1 MKKYSYNASV
11 CLKNAEAIAML
22 NGNVLDSSVLL
33 IALTKND
40 QSVSKQILNKFGFT
54 TEIAQ
59 NFLLKKN
66 PTGTKIILTGE
77 SIKKILEYAD
87 RITSGDTIKT
97 ESILLAVTYH
107 KTCFAAKILQ
117 QYGITFELLSDIYE
131 KLQKNETQ
139 VTKQTDINEQKTLE
153 STQNEL
159 QSKRLYPFGID
170 LCDEVKITDLIPR
183 EKETERLIRV
193 LVRKKKN
200 CPLLIGE
207 NGVGKSTLPL
217 LLAKKINMGDIPAP
231 LIGKRVFSVYA
242 SSLIAGTKYRGDI
255 EEKIDELISEA
266 KTNNWILF
274 FDDIHQLSTS
284 AGENSSNIQSIMKP
298 YIERGDVLIIGA
310 TTYHAYAKFIEKDV
324 SFEGIFEK
332 IDIKE
337 PTTSET
343 EKIMECVKRDFEKH
357 YSLTITEEAVQG
369 SIYLS
374 KRYIQAQFLPEKAI
388 RVLDEACSKTAT
400 QKKKKNVEIIDVKE
414 TLTEI
419 TGIPIADDEDERR
432 KILNIKDALLEKI
445 IGQEE
450 AIESI
455 SNAIIRSKSGLND
468 GKRPIGSFLFIGQT
482 GVGKTETA
490 KALANILFGSEKS
503 LIRFDMSEYSDK
515 NSTSKLIGAPPGYVG
530 YEEGGTLTEK
540 VKKQPY
546 SVLLFDEIEKGHVD
560 VFDLLLQVLDDGR
573 LTDSKG
579 VTVDFKNTIIILTSN
594 IGNDATPN
602 KQPVGFGENEVKN
615 EDEKQKRIEALKKT
629 MKPEFINR
637 IDEIVV
643 FKKLNKENLSII
655 ADNIIE
661 EKKQNLLSEKGIKL
675 NVSDKIIE
683 HLVEESYQEEYGA
696 RPLRRSIDKLLVSKL
711 GEKILKEN
719 LEKSEITLSFEK
731 GKTIISVKQ

>member
-77 SIKKILEYAD
+77 SVKKILAYAD

-117 QYGITFELLSDIYE
+117 QYGITFELISDIYE

-284 AGENSSNIQSIMKP
+284 TGENSSNIQSIMKP
-298 YIERGDVLIIGA
+298 YIERGDVLIVGA

-374 KRYIQAQFLPEKAI
+374 KKYIQAQFLPEKAI

-594 IGNDATPN
+594 IGNDVTPN

>member
-77 SIKKILEYAD
+77 SVKKILAYAD

-139 VTKQTDINEQKTLE
+139 ATKQTNINEQKTLE
-153 STQNEL
+153 PTQNEL

-298 YIERGDVLIIGA
+298 YIERGDVLIVGA

-357 YSLTITEEAVQG
+357 YSLTITEEAMKG
-369 SIYLS
+369 AIYLS
-374 KRYIQAQFLPEKAI
+374 KKYIQAQFLPEKAI

-540 VKKQPY
+540 VKRQPY

-594 IGNDATPN
+594 IGNDVTPN

-643 FKKLNKENLSII
+643 FEKLNKENLSII
-655 ADNIIE
+655 ADNIIK

>member
-77 SIKKILEYAD
+77 SVKKILAYAD

-117 QYGITFELLSDIYE
+117 QYGITFELISDIYE
-131 KLQKNETQ
+131 KLQKNKTQ
-139 VTKQTDINEQKTLE
+139 ATKQTDINEQKTLE
-153 STQNEL
+153 PTQNEL

-255 EEKIDELISEA
+255 EEKIDELINEA

-284 AGENSSNIQSIMKP
+284 TGENSSNIQSIMKP
-298 YIERGDVLIIGA
+298 YIERGDVLIVGA

-400 QKKKKNVEIIDVKE
+400 QKKKKFVEIIDVKE

-432 KILNIKDALLEKI
+432 KILNIKEALLEKI

-594 IGNDATPN
+594 IGNDVTPN
-602 KQPVGFGENEVKN
+602 KQPVGFGENEIKN

>member
-77 SIKKILEYAD
+77 SVKKILEYAD

-117 QYGITFELLSDIYE
+117 QYGITFELISDIYE

-139 VTKQTDINEQKTLE
+139 ATKQTNINEQKTLE
-153 STQNEL
+153 STQNEP

-284 AGENSSNIQSIMKP
+284 TGENSSNIQSIMKP
-298 YIERGDVLIIGA
+298 YIERGDVLIVGA

-343 EKIMECVKRDFEKH
+343 EKIMKCVKRDFEKH

-432 KILNIKDALLEKI
+432 KILNIKEALLEKI

-594 IGNDATPN
+594 IGNDVTPN